1 MEWQLWRSTCKNEQ
15 MTEPKLIAEVVARY
29 FAALRSGDVTAI
41 VSTFAED
48 AVSHDPVGAPAHV
61 GHAGIHAFM
70 SGVLSLFEAVGLT
83 ENQVFIVPGGAAVK
97 WTGQG
102 RGKNGRDITFEGIDV
117 IEINDA
123 GKIQTLRA
131 YWDPKPMIAAITT

>member
-1 MEWQLWRSTCKNEQ
+1 
-15 MTEPKLIAEVVARY
+15 MTEPKLIAEGVARY
-29 FAALRSGDVTAI
+29 FAALRSQDADAI
-41 VSTFAED
+41 VATFADD

-70 SGVLSLFEAVGLT
+70 SRVLGLFETVGLT

-117 IEINDA
+117 LEINAA

-131 YWDPKPMIAAITT
+131 YWDPSPMIAAVTT